1 MDDIK
6 SSLDERFPP
15 NNNKPKEE
23 DKRAKPVVKGET
35 SVVKEGPGKSFFRAL
50 FNGSP
55 SDVVNYLIYDRL
67 IPMLQDGIYGM
78 FAGSL
83 ERAIYGN
90 SSRDRERRSHRNDPY
105 YYNSITDGDRRRG
118 PKEDD
123 RSYGR
128 GRYSVPE
135 VLFHDREDAEDV
147 LNALLNYFDEYGTV
161 PVSYYLDISD
171 QKSEYTDNDWGWTSM
186 AGVKVRPKGS
196 AWYID
201 LPRPVNL

>member
-1 MDDIK
+1 MDDMK

-15 NNNKPKEE
+15 NNGKAKEE

-55 SDVVNYLIYDRL
+55 SDVANYLIYEKL

-90 SSRDRERRSHRNDPY
+90 SSRDRERRSRRNDPY
-105 YYNSITDGDRRRG
+105 YYNSITDEDRRRG
-118 PKEDD
+118 PREDD

-128 GRYSVPE
+128 GRYSVPK

-147 LNALLNYFDEYGTV
+147 LNAMLNYFDDYGTV

-196 AWYID
+196 GWYID
-201 LPRPVNL
+201 LPKPVTL